1 MKKKIVFVFV
11 FLCSILSWSQ
21 EMTQG
26 PLMQNMAIKPV
37 QFLKT
42 GNTIDSSFIYQLDTI
57 SLPVFDDF
65 SSSKFQQYAP
75 DFNAAGISS
84 LLFYHLLDPIS
95 NTPLSLTEVFT
106 NQVTFKRVYDAVNST
121 FIDFPFSATSV
132 KVGDLAHF
140 PVVYQTSNLYPP
152 YYIYDTIG
160 VVDVSD
166 TVWITNPAYTQDSA
180 RQFFQPVN
188 DLSKIWA
195 DNYAYHNYRYGLNPR
210 SLGVATFDGL
220 NENGYP
226 YQFGTTVTNYG
237 DRLTSKPIDMSM
249 LNASDSVYLSFLYQP
264 EGLGDVPESGDSLLL
279 EFYAPQIDQWFHI
292 WSVNGAAVH
301 PFKAV
306 HVNINDPKFFHKGFK
321 FRIRNYGGLSG
332 ALDHFHVDYVHL
344 RSLSY
349 YNDTIFKDFAFS
361 YPLNSLLK
369 TYTAVPWD
377 HYKASSFNKMT
388 DSLEVKVHNGSNTA
402 ENYQNGQI
410 SVLQNSAPQGMFTLP
425 GFLLAEGQINYNP
438 SSLFTSYHDLSNGF
452 EYDKTLLGIQQ
463 DFEVK
468 ASASAQFPNFS
479 QNDSTNFTQ
488 SFYNFYSYDDGSA
501 EAAFGPTGVQAR
513 LAIRYD
519 SYEADSL
526 IGIAMHFVPSV
537 VDVSQKLF
545 LLTVWDNNNGDPGNV
560 LYQDDAFSPRQPLY
574 ISGQNNFETYYFT
587 NSEKVAVGTTF
598 FVGWRQLDPDRL
610 NLGLDRNIDHSNTI
624 RYSVDGGNNWFTSAF
639 PGSAMLRPIFSTQ
652 IDAVLELPN
661 NQIEE
666 TLLIYPNPSH
676 TSITVSVKDK
686 QVNHLS
692 LFNNLGQRIRNVD
705 SNQIDLH
712 ELENGVYFVSA
723 PEISSRIYKVIK
735 Q

>member
-1 MKKKIVFVFV
+1 MFF
-11 FLCSILSWSQ
+11 CSIFAWGQ

-26 PLMQNMAIKPV
+26 PLTQNMAIKPV
-37 QFLKT
+37 QILKT

-57 SLPVFDDF
+57 SLPIFDDF

-75 DFNAAGISS
+75 DYNAVGISS
-84 LLFYHLLDPIS
+84 LLFYHLLNPS
-95 NTPLSLTEVFT
+95 TNLPLSSTEVFT

-121 FIDFPFSATSV
+121 FIDFPFTATSV
-132 KVGDLAHF
+132 QVGDLAHF

-188 DLSKIWA
+188 DLTKIWA
-195 DNYAYHNYRYGLNPR
+195 DHYAYHNYRYGLNPR

-237 DRLTSKPIDMSM
+237 DRLTSKPIDMSSV
-249 LNASDSVYLSFLYQP
+249 NASDSVYLSFLYQP

-292 WSVNGAAVH
+292 WSVSGAAVH

-306 HVNINDPKFFHKGFK
+306 HVNISDPKFFHKGFQ
-321 FRIRNYGGLSG
+321 FRISNYGGLSG

-349 YNDTIFKDFAFS
+349 SNDTIFKDFAFS
-361 YPLNSLLK
+361 YPLNTLLK

-377 HYKASSFNKMT
+377 HYKASNTNKMT
-388 DSLEVKVHNGSNTA
+388 DSLEVKVYNGSNTA
-402 ENYQNGQI
+402 ENYQNGQVSI
-410 SVLQNSAPQGMFTLP
+410 LQNSATLGMFTLP

-438 SSLFTSYHDLSNGF
+438 TALFTSHHDLSNGY

-479 QNDSTNFTQ
+479 QNDSTLFTQ

-526 IGIAMHFVPSV
+526 IGVAMHFVPSV

-545 LLTVWDNNNGDPGNV
+545 LLTVWDNDNGVPGNV
-560 LYQDDAFSPRQPLY
+560 LYEDDAFSPRQPVY

-587 NSEKVAVGTTF
+587 NNEKVPVGTTF
-598 FVGWRQLDPDRL
+598 FVGWRQLDPNRL

-624 RYSVDGGNNWFTSAF
+624 RYSVDGGNNWFTSPF
-639 PGSAMLRPIFSTQ
+639 PGSAMLRPVFSTQ
-652 IDAVLELPN
+652 IDAVLAVPA
-661 NQIEE
+661 QAIEE
-666 TLLIYPNPSH
+666 LLVIYPNPSN
-676 TSITVSVKDK
+676 TSITVSLKDK
-686 QVNHLS
+686 EINHLT
-692 LFNNLGQRIRNVD
+692 LFNSLGQIIRNVE

-712 ELENGVYFVSA
+712 ELENGVYFVTA
-723 PEISSRIYKVIK
+723 PEISSRTYKVIK

>member
-1 MKKKIVFVFV
+1 MKKKIVFLFI
-11 FLCSILSWSQ
+11 FLSSILAWGQ

-26 PLMQNMAIKPV
+26 PLTQNMAIKPV
-37 QFLKT
+37 QILKT

-57 SLPVFDDF
+57 SLPIFDDF

-75 DFNAAGISS
+75 DYNAVGISS
-84 LLFYHLLDPIS
+84 LLFYHLLNPS
-95 NTPLSLTEVFT
+95 TNLPLSSAEVFT

-121 FIDFPFSATSV
+121 FIDFPFTATSV
-132 KVGDLAHF
+132 KVGDLAHY

-160 VVDVSD
+160 AVDVSD

-195 DNYAYHNYRYGLNPR
+195 DHYAYHNYRYGLNPR

-237 DRLTSKPIDMSM
+237 DRLTSKPIDMSSV
-249 LNASDSVYLSFLYQP
+249 NASDSVYLSFLYQP

-292 WSVNGAAVH
+292 WSVGGSAVH

-306 HVNINDPKFFHKGFK
+306 HVNISDPKFFHKGFQ

-361 YPLNSLLK
+361 YPLNTLLK

-377 HYKASSFNKMT
+377 HYKASSTNKMT
-388 DSLEVKVHNGSNTA
+388 DSLEVKVYNGSNTA

-410 SVLQNSAPQGMFTLP
+410 SVLQNSATLGMFTLP

-438 SSLFTSYHDLSNGF
+438 SALFTSYHDLSNGY

-479 QNDSTNFTQ
+479 QNDSTLFTQ

-526 IGIAMHFVPSV
+526 IGVSMHFVPSV

-545 LLTVWDNNNGDPGNV
+545 LLTVWDNDNGVPGNV
-560 LYQDDAFSPRQPLY
+560 LYEDDAFSPRQPVY

-587 NSEKVAVGTTF
+587 NNEKVPVGTTF
-598 FVGWRQLDPDRL
+598 FVGWRQLDPNRL
-610 NLGLDRNIDHSNTI
+610 NLGLDRNIDHSNSI
-624 RYSVDGGNNWFTSAF
+624 RYSVDGGNNWFTSPF

-652 IDAVLELPN
+652 IDAVLEVPAH
-661 NQIEE
+661 QVEE
-666 TLLIYPNPSH
+666 LLVIYPNPSNA
-676 TSITVSVKDK
+676 TITVSVKDK
-686 QVNHLS
+686 QVNHLT
-692 LFNNLGQRIRNVD
+692 LFNSLGQVIRNVE
-705 SNQIDLH
+705 SNQIDLQD
-712 ELENGVYFVSA
+712 LENGVYFVSA
-723 PEISSRIYKVIK
+723 PEISSRTYKVIK